1 MATEVAGMARSYARR
16 IKKLYRNLLRNLKN
30 EERRMKKTS
39 LFLLLVPFLLPLSAA
54 AAEDTPAAQEEMVTV
69 FIVSEYRYEPGETGG
84 DPDIGQ
90 SLCGTRCNA
99 LSVDYLN
106 YVMPGGWRMIKI
118 SGNQEIV
125 VDLNNPFMGGKCI
138 CVVDEYRVKVHDL
151 YMSK

>member
-1 MATEVAGMARSYARR
+1 
-16 IKKLYRNLLRNLKN
+16 
-30 EERRMKKTS
+30 MKKS
-39 LFLLLVPFLLPLSAA
+39 RLFFLLVPFLLPLSAA
-54 AAEDTPAAQEEMVTV
+54 TAEDTPAAQDEMVTV

-138 CVVDEYRVKVHDL
+138 CIADEYRVKVHDL